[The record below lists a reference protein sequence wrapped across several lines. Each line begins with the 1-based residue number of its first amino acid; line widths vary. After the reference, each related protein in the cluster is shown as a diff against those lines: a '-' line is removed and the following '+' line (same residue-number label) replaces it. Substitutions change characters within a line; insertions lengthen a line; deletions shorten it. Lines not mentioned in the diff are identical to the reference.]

1 MKAQTEYLSVPDGYL
16 HDPDIKKRPQ
26 SVTTGVYNITQLS
39 EHTKTGV
46 FRKNAVISLPGASE

>member
-26 SVTTGVYNITQLS
+26 SFTTGVYNITQLS
-39 EHTKTGV
+39 EHTKIYV